1 MLDRGI
7 SGNYLNNLYLPRD
20 IMRTAKELKKDIKKA
35 ASKDPD
41 KYYATKTL
49 KKYGFMRKKC
59 KSCGLFFWTT
69 HDDQDICG
77 DSMCSGGFRFFKDN
91 PSKKKLTY
99 IEVWQDFA
107 KMFRSLGYT
116 PIDRYPVVS
125 RWNPTMDFTIAS
137 IAAFQPFVVSGEV
150 EPPANPLVIP
160 QFCLRFVDIENIGIT
175 AGHNTGFVMIGQHM
189 FVPKDE
195 WDQDRVFEDI
205 KKWLNDGLGIPD
217 SELTFHEDAWAGGG
231 NAGPCMEYF
240 SRGLELGNQVYMLYE
255 QTPDDELVDLRLKV
269 LDMGMGMER
278 NAWFTQATSTQHQ
291 AIYPTVIDK
300 LLDKTGM
307 EIDEDFMKKY
317 VPLSGRLNI
326 DEIDDIEAAWKEVAG
341 LLGMKTEELKAKVL
355 PLSGIFSI
363 ADHARVL
370 LLTLNDGAL
379 PSNVGGGYNLRVLIR
394 RALSFIDKY
403 GWDISLS
410 DVCRWHAE
418 YLKPI
423 FPELMKNLDN
433 IEKILDVEKKKYEA
447 TKAKT
452 RQIVKSIIDK
462 DITESMLLGLYDSN
476 GIAPELIREE
486 AEKHGKKIRIPDN
499 FFGKIAEMHEQRAQV
514 HATKKDFSLD
524 LDDMPETRA
533 NYFED
538 YSRTDFMAKVL
549 RVIENKVVLDQTLFY
564 PTSGGQL
571 HDKGDLGGE
580 EVVDVFKQGAVIVHV
595 LKKRPKFRAGDD
607 ISGKVD
613 SVARKQLSQHHT
625 ATHIINAAA
634 RRVLGSHVFQAG
646 AKKTEEKA
654 HLDITHYQ
662 SVSDIEL
669 KKIEDEANS
678 IVDKDI
684 RINKKFYPRR
694 EAEDRFGMEIYQG
707 GAVPGKNV
715 RIVEIP
721 GVDVEACGG
730 THLNSTGETGRIRIE
745 KSTKIQDG
753 VVRLTFT
760 AGKAAEKSMSA
771 EEDVLAE
778 AAKLLGVS
786 PERVPA
792 RAEEVFALWKK
803 VKKASKKGAKLAKKD
818 LEPHSDEKFDGDAL
832 AGTAKVLSTQPE
844 HVAKTLRR
852 FLADIAEYEK
862 SI

>member
-1 MLDRGI
+1 
-7 SGNYLNNLYLPRD
+7 
-20 IMRTAKELKKDIKKA
+20 MRTAKELKKDIKKA

-49 KKYGFMRKKC
+49 RKYGFMRKKC
-59 KSCGLFFWTT
+59 KSCGLYFWTT

-99 IEVWQDFA
+99 IEVWQEFA

-189 FVPKDE
+189 FVPKE
-195 WDQDRVFEDI
+195 KWDQDRVFEDI
-205 KKWLNDGLGIPD
+205 KKWLNKGLGIPD

-255 QTPDDELVDLRLKV
+255 QTPEDELVDLKLKV

-291 AIYPTVIDK
+291 AIYPTVVDK
-300 LLDKTGM
+300 LLEKTGM
-307 EIDEDFMKKY
+307 EIDEDFMKRY
-317 VPLSGRLNI
+317 VPLSGKLNI
-326 DEIDDIEAAWKEVAG
+326 DEIDDIDKAWKEVADLLDMDVQG
-341 LLGMKTEELKAKVL
+341 LKGKVI

-394 RALSFIDKY
+394 RALSFIDRYK
-403 GWDISLS
+403 WKIDLA

-423 FPELMKNLDN
+423 FPELMNNLDN
-433 IEKILDVEKKKYEA
+433 IKKILDVENGKYEA

-452 RQIVKSIIDK
+452 RQIVKNIINK
-462 DITESMLLGLYDSN
+462 GITENMLLELYDSN

-486 AEKHGKKIRIPDN
+486 AEKQGKKVRIPDN

-524 LDDMPETRA
+524 LDEVPETKA

-538 YSRTDFMAKVL
+538 YSKTDFTAKVL
-549 RVIENKVVLDQTLFY
+549 KVIGDKVMLDQTLFY

-571 HDKGDLGGE
+571 HDKGKLGGE
-580 EVVDVFKQGAVIVHV
+580 DVVDVFKQGAVIVHV
-595 LKKRPKFRAGDD
+595 LKRKPDFREGDQV
-607 ISGKVD
+607 SGKID
-613 SVARKQLSQHHT
+613 SRTRRQLSQHHT

-634 RRVLGSHVFQAG
+634 RKVLGSHVFQAG

-662 SVSDIEL
+662 AVSDKEL
-669 KKIEDEANS
+669 KEIEDEANR
-678 IVDKDI
+678 IVSKDMK
-684 RINKKFYPRR
+684 INKGFYPRR

-721 GVDVEACGG
+721 GIDVEACGG

-760 AGKAAEKSMSA
+760 AGKAAEKSIT
-771 EEDVLAE
+771 EEEGTLAE

-786 PERVPA
+786 SEQVPA
-792 RAEEVFALWKK
+792 MAEEVFALWKK
-803 VKKASKKGAKLAKKD
+803 AKKAKKKGMALSKEEMK
-818 LEPHSDEKFDGDAL
+818 PGSVEKFEGDAL
-832 AGTAKVLSTQPE
+832 AEAAKILNTQPE
-844 HVAKTLRR
+844 HVVKTLKR
-852 FLADIAEYEK
+852 FLADIKEYEK
-862 SI
+862 SS